1 MCSPQAAILQ
11 HTSEYIYQLEAEKTR
26 LLSQQCTLKR
36 ILQQHGLGSTSA
48 NDSDN
53 SDSGGKVPV
62 KRKRTVESIESADE
76 GIGMSPSHCERELI
90 CDLKYQLDREREMRR
105 AAERRAEQAMN
116 ERDGRVN
123 LVIEEHSSEAE
134 EYIKEEMVEECTEEF
149 VVTDDLPQDLS
160 CATATGIPQQEITVI
175 SKPSVVV
182 LPVHGVNMVAAQ
194 QLTPA
199 PSPPR

>member
-1 MCSPQAAILQ
+1 M
-11 HTSEYIYQLEAEKTR
+11 
-26 LLSQQCTLKR
+26 QQNG
-36 ILQQHGLGSTSA
+36 IGSISS

-53 SDSGGKVPV
+53 SDSGGTTSSGNVSGGGKMPL
-62 KRKRTVESIESADE
+62 KRKRTVESVESADE

-90 CDLKYQLDREREMRR
+90 SDLRYQLERERELRKDV
-105 AAERRAEQAMN
+105 ERRMQQMVD
-116 ERDGRVN
+116 ERDGRVP
-123 LVIEEHSSEAE
+123 LVGDDEHEVDPSSEADGDNE
-134 EYIKEEMVEECTEEF
+134 EYIKEELTEEF

-160 CATATGIPQQEITVI
+160 CGTGAVNITLPQPQEVTVI